1 MLTEKSMARM
11 MNSPASTDNSS
22 MSSERTALLIRCSK
36 EETEKIQT
44 AAKRERR
51 TLSGYVLHTVLS
63 RISNQERRGYI
74 RPLAAL
80 LGTKFCALP
89 SRFRKISA
97 TFSANCR

>member
-51 TLSGYVLHTVLS
+51 TLSGYVQHTVLR
-63 RISNQERRGYI
+63 RISNQEKTRLYSPARR
-74 RPLAAL
+74 LARYEVLRA
-80 LGTKFCALP
+80 TK
-89 SRFRKISA
+89 
-97 TFSANCR
+97 